1 MQRTLK
7 GVVAAIMA
15 TILALAGVTAA
26 QAQDA
31 QSTHLAYTRYLK
43 STNGNV
49 VAAFSAFPGN
59 DYRTAQIPNSQE
71 QIVYC
76 FNMPKAPPYELSWV
90 TGPKTTSGQWP
101 KWDRAYGEL
110 HQYAGSPRAASIDA
124 NVLKVIYN
132 GYDGGNDRAGIQ
144 QKYNL
149 SDAEFREATQQAVWY
164 YTDRFGFSTA
174 YGPNIVAAAK
184 ALAGLDQ
191 STQLK
196 NPPSKS
202 TLEIFK
208 ANNSSFQNLLGV
220 KFVDEETGEP
230 VDDDCGCEYPKVD
243 IVRNEDGSVTIITQS
258 GPGEENIKK
267 ETISAPKV
275 TLTDVINTEGRNGVK
290 IEVVNPDGSK
300 DSKTVWG
307 GLDGKDG
314 KDGVDGKD
322 GKDGVDGKSVTA
334 ITERGENEG
343 KTGSWIRTYIV
354 EANGKLGRL
363 ISETFVEDG
372 QDGENG
378 APGKDGKSVTA
389 ITERGENE
397 GKTGS
402 WIRTYI
408 VEADGSRGDLIS
420 ETFVEDGQ
428 DGQDGT
434 DGKDGVDGKDGQ
446 SVTAITERGEQ
457 DGKTGSWIRTYIV
470 ETDGSRG
477 ELISETFVEDGQ
489 DGAPGKDGKSV
500 TAITERGEQDGKTGS
515 WIRTYIV
522 EADGS
527 RGELISETFVED
539 GQNGTDGKDGQDG
552 KDGLSVTA
560 ITERGEN
567 EGKTGSWIRTYIVE
581 ADGSRGELISETFV
595 EDGQNG
601 TDGKDGLSVTAITE
615 RGENEG
621 KTGSWI
627 RTYIVEA
634 DGSRGELI
642 SETFVEDGQDGT
654 DGVDGKSVTAITERG
669 EQGGQTGSWIR
680 TYIVEADG
688 SLGDPISV
696 TFVKDGKDGKD
707 GQDGQTPDVPETD
720 QGNVIETEN
729 GKVEVER
736 GEDGKVIII
745 TRDGKNDETNR
756 IEFPKGWDTEH
767 GKINNITTERNKDG
781 KLILHVVFEDGTKES
796 YDVEKGTKVEVNKN
810 VNLNSSVGSTDNDT
824 LNRCLA
830 NAAESPLV
838 WLIPIGVLAGVGG
851 PLLQPYMG
859 VFQEQID
866 KINADLSGQFQ
877 FNRDRDP
884 FGIGGRGADNQNS
897 QWGEF
902 QARINDAN
910 RQFQEALGGPQA
922 QQAGQVA
929 VALIGVI
936 AAGSAIYKWCTTE
949 PTASADAT
957 ETAKLSS

>member
-144 QKYNL
+144 KKYNL

-164 YTDRFGFSTA
+164 YTDRFGFSSA
-174 YGPNIVAAAK
+174 YGWNIVAAAK

-322 GKDGVDGKSVTA
+322 GKDGVDGK
-334 ITERGENEG
+334 
-343 KTGSWIRTYIV
+343 
-354 EANGKLGRL
+354 
-363 ISETFVEDG
+363 
-372 QDGENG
+372 
-378 APGKDGKSVTA
+378 
-389 ITERGENE
+389 
-397 GKTGS
+397 
-402 WIRTYI
+402 
-408 VEADGSRGDLIS
+408 
-420 ETFVEDGQ
+420 
-428 DGQDGT
+428 
-434 DGKDGVDGKDGQ
+434 
-446 SVTAITERGEQ
+446 
-457 DGKTGSWIRTYIV
+457 
-470 ETDGSRG
+470 
-477 ELISETFVEDGQ
+477 
-489 DGAPGKDGKSV
+489 
-500 TAITERGEQDGKTGS
+500 
-515 WIRTYIV
+515 
-522 EADGS
+522 
-527 RGELISETFVED
+527 
-539 GQNGTDGKDGQDG
+539 
-552 KDGLSVTA
+552 SVTA